1 MPTDVALSQMTRKT
15 TDPSST
21 RGLVSCRRLF
31 EGNDIEL
38 ARKCAYAKTQVQ
50 STEDREQAF
59 YVGSDDWVKVWVNG
73 KEVFSNLQ
81 DRYGYPDQ
89 NRFLVKLHKG
99 GNEILIRTGHGQGPW
114 RFGLRMDNDPPGA
127 FALETP

>member
-21 RGLVSCRRLF
+21 RGLVSCRLLF

-38 ARKCAYAKTQVQ
+38 ARKCAYAKPGQ